1 MFWFVNLHKKAR
13 AYGGLNGKMPGNA
26 RAFRKSSGV
35 HRLGNLRKKVD
46 FCENVLKKETLCCD
60 KATIFFENVDFYNRI
75 GIIRKYIDKCKD
87 KCKLWLLYNAVE
99 HKFGDLSLPK
109 ADMLM
114 FFYPENAAGQPDIG
128 RRAGE
133 GFLR

>member
-1 MFWFVNLHKKAR
+1 
-13 AYGGLNGKMPGNA
+13 MPGNA

-35 HRLGNLRKKVD
+35 YRLENLRKKVD

-114 FFYPENAAGQPDIG
+114 FFLSRKCRWTLGAGQG
-128 RRAGE
+128 RD
-133 GFLR
+133 F